1 MEDLFHNI
9 ANNSQLGAFGSIL
22 EMIII
27 ISMIY
32 MAFSAMKGTRG
43 AGIARGAVI
52 CFVIVFIFVL
62 FIAKMVELKNVS
74 WILENL
80 VEVSL
85 FGIVVIFQPEIRRML
100 IRIGESASQFTG
112 NINSRMEKEVADA
125 AFTISKRCEVGALI
139 VIERKTMIGTC
150 IESGIL
156 LEAKL
161 STKLLTTIFTK
172 NTPLHDGAAIIR
184 AGKII
189 AANCLLPL
197 SENVEICKGMGTR
210 HRAAIGLSEEVD
222 AVVVIVSEET
232 GAVSIAMGGEITLD
246 LDYEGLTEILHRECK
261 ITHDQENQEES
272 EEHKS

>member
-1 MEDLFHNI
+1 METFFHNI
-9 ANNSQLGAFGSIL
+9 ATTNQLGIFGTIL
-22 EMIII
+22 EILIII
-27 ISMIY
+27 IMIY

-52 CFVIVFIFVL
+52 FFVIIFIFIL
-62 FIAKMVELKNVS
+62 FIAKLIELKNVT

-100 IRIGESASQFTG
+100 IRIGETASQFAG
-112 NINSRMEKEVADA
+112 NINSEMEKEVADA
-125 AFTISKRCEVGALI
+125 AFYISKRKEVGALI
-139 VIERKTMIGTC
+139 VIERKTMVGTC

-156 LEAKL
+156 LEARL

-172 NTPLHDGAAIIR
+172 NTPLHDGAVIIR

-197 SENVEICKGMGTR
+197 SENVEVCKGMGTR
-210 HRAAIGLSEEVD
+210 HRAALGLSEEVD

-246 LDYEGLTEILHRECK
+246 LDYERLTEILQKECK
-261 ITHDQENQEES
+261 ITHSQEEEKTT
-272 EEHKS
+272 EEGES

>member
-1 MEDLFHNI
+1 METFFHNI
-9 ANNSQLGAFGSIL
+9 ATTNQLGIFGTIL
-22 EMIII
+22 EILII

-52 CFVIVFIFVL
+52 FFVIIFIFIL
-62 FIAKMVELKNVS
+62 FIAKLIELKNVT

-100 IRIGESASQFTG
+100 IRIGETASQFTG
-112 NINSRMEKEVADA
+112 NINSEMEKEVADA
-125 AFTISKRCEVGALI
+125 AFYISKRKEVGALI
-139 VIERKTMIGTC
+139 VIERKTMVGTC

-156 LEAKL
+156 LEARL

-197 SENVEICKGMGTR
+197 SENVEVCKGMGTR
-210 HRAAIGLSEEVD
+210 HRAALGLSEEVD

-232 GAVSIAMGGEITLD
+232 GAVSVAMGGEITLD
-246 LDYEGLTEILHRECK
+246 LDYERLTAILQKECK
-261 ITHDQENQEES
+261 ITHSPEEEEITEES
-272 EEHKS
+272 EN